1 MNYKVIGLLLF
12 FSLANV
18 KAEVATLSSEA
29 YLTSGKKTKEDGTS
43 DFGGA
48 YSDFVYTVGDCPAS
62 TCLGFLNLP
71 PVTNADCPVGL
82 TKIPYQG
89 VTTCALDAVEQQ
101 SGSFKH
107 VITSIVNYKTQ
118 MKDYTDADSPQK
130 TGGSHVMIKKMQEL
144 VEEEGHR
151 YVKNKVT
158 LAVNSQTDNQRYR
171 SCSVEVTASDLEGYI
186 RFVPHGDVDGQCEGD
201 NGLSGASLGGSGVKT
216 NSRLMDCPSYMA
228 AADLDPKVSAE
239 AEEAVGRSGL
249 FEAVLDSTTAAKF
262 RSEGSCDYTGYN
274 SNGVLTTLTHK
285 GFTERECLGFCNDLT
300 DKNEAACGAASKTW
314 VKPRHIDDI
323 HGVCST
329 GAGADDTRRKC
340 EASSGTWYMQ
350 KCTGGSNNNQYVAAS
365 TCESNGGT
373 AGVIS
378 SWTDDLEYSCEYYI
392 ANNMFLGTATLVVT
406 FDKASETIVASGGD
420 PSTAIKIPLKFV
432 PGANDPSFHA
442 ATRMGILDNAF
453 QNSNFRDAKVAYV
466 HHCEDPGG
474 YEQLVSETD
483 CIGEKQWKNCPT
495 TGRGGHSAECTK
507 ALIGTVSLKLT
518 ASFLDRRYKI
528 ISQSG
533 AETLTPGIGDFLLLK
548 QGLELHNDYKSFNDA
563 SKDEFSKG
571 GDQTVLLQPVA
582 FRYRKLI
589 PECGQNEQACL
600 DLRWTFNDGNLDW
613 DNKGVALDAEGN
625 PQRQM
630 YKSPTINDGMH
641 ATELTDADIEL
652 TYKCN
657 RGAGIEGS
665 DYTLTSNARGN
676 CFAQYVL
683 NYVFD
688 FKYGDLPHF
697 LPGYIG
703 CEICSNELA
712 IKGFKEDTDGDG
724 NKDTY
729 QVNTKIPIDV
739 SKLPSADN
747 QIIMNSVDFAPQAPQ
762 ILLEPN
768 LWYKMSTF
776 FALSLDERNTL
787 KTRIGTA
794 GTHPAQDVPTDLD
807 DIFNWQEYFAFTSRN
822 KQDDADTQVKIN
834 MVTNPHVDGQGCSI
848 LAETPLYE
856 LSSDTITGLN
866 DIFSKNCYIKVPKNE
881 FGATYTIEF
890 DNLQESTL
898 GTCTI
903 TDPDPTDGTCSETG
917 AGCGDNKNNCGTC
930 GGTWT
935 ARDPVVVKTNIMAMQ
950 CQMQSFYQKF
960 VWNAAD
966 CQSPSD
972 PNTYGCPGTTTFTH
986 VLNVDPLDESQT
998 VVIKETDSRKIMLG
1012 STELTLFTREIASV
1026 FRVATTIQ
1034 MRITKEL
1041 PVPYTND
1048 KIIFRLHGADGSFA
1062 GFTETGDECVSGPVG
1077 TCSGYTVGVRDFAME
1092 AGGNQNTGSDQ
1103 TGVERTACVAA
1114 GGTFTGPAVNTIG
1127 GLHWTDH
1134 FDRRYLNNDGTPMVD
1149 GDGKALPPQGI
1160 CTSES
1165 LTLNGQSTTYA
1176 ECHAVI
1182 GSKWVITSI
1191 PDRSKLSV
1199 AAKITD
1205 CQAQAGVTNGGAI
1218 QEEVMFTS
1226 SAVNGESVEQVIRST
1241 DACTG
1246 TLDFQLEDT
1255 TMYQEF
1261 AIYKARIACSR
1272 VSTADLVDR
1281 VDLLYKFDTSLDLAT
1296 NILDIKADYADAV
1309 VTDGQCESDALVTAP
1324 ATCKGEC
1331 DEGSGVVT
1339 SKTYTECS
1347 GVAGIDMANDFTD
1360 KWAKT
1365 YTVQAYFGHCNA
1377 DNTIAK
1383 QAGTDTQQSELMIN
1397 QVLYD
1402 QRCKDTNYRFI
1413 DQGVGAS
1420 PVSEFKLQL
1429 HESGVYKNVE
1439 NGLEALMDCA
1449 NVVYHEATCTKPSH
1463 VLLPAE
1469 YAEKCGECGMCQL
1482 TSDSSEVTEQICSDS
1497 YGVTGC
1503 TSNKVTCIAAGNQ
1516 NGGGLTKWA
1525 TANSHTT
1532 RAACGTAGQ
1541 HWSEAYYTPEYVD
1554 PTTVTDGDNYIITY
1568 SLAMQ
1573 YTRKVHNEAFNPGGG
1588 TVKLNTDYC
1597 DDQTFTATLRR
1608 DATASVTTAQIKAAG
1623 LDRAVMVKDI
1633 GWIGN
1638 AITGT
1643 DCGVGLYQLEIL
1655 LASMDADSRDP
1666 SWNPSLL
1673 NGAFMDTASSARNPN
1688 NMAIHEVAGS
1698 TIIRDPTDL
1707 AIATDGGIAD
1717 QAGTTH
1723 NVFIDNTY
1731 ANGGS
1736 DQNHFK
1742 VRGACLRIDSCTLD
1756 TGVAEQNGDSW
1767 SDFSEEMTID
1777 MVIRGVFLNA
1787 DVDTKLAVTINFQ
1800 ECPIQET
1807 ASVSG
1812 TVRLGLQLECTDP
1825 QEVQDS
1831 AGQYRMKLA
1840 DQTPDGDAGK
1850 PTEAGSNTYDP
1861 TNGCYQCEDE
1871 VPIYYGSS
1879 SVWESGSE
1887 KIVTADQNGLDKRIC
1902 CPQDCTM
1909 AYADDVAMITGR
1921 IYVTST
1927 QTDPLNYEAFMTAGP
1942 KDSVQNPYGQSW
1954 SPESLDVYLDRYD
1967 TSGDEPR
1974 LKSTTHLCECLKDAT
1989 KCTIVSTAIA
1999 GISEEFTNNMN
2010 LAVGGTPLH
2019 YQACGYHTT
2028 QADGSDGLPT
2038 DKTSAAT
2045 DGSAQREAGNF
2056 LKHQINLMPLS
2067 FAPADEFRVRYD
2079 AVLKTGL
2086 VYRRRLRTTQV
2097 LRAGEGPRGA
2107 QGESRGVKVLQRDSN
2122 TSVPVAPDGDN
2133 HDGDDHHDGLATGE
2147 VLGIIAGGVGG
2158 LAFLVWGV
2166 YVCMKQQRKSDSDEV
2181 LRLIGSGGGRQARF
2195 SNLRY

>member
-12 FSLANV
+12 FSIANV

-29 YLTSGKKTKEDGTS
+29 YLTSGKKTKEDGTT

-48 YSDFVYTVGDCPAS
+48 YSDFVYTPGDCPES

-130 TGGSHVMIKKMQEL
+130 TGGSHMMIRKMQEL

-158 LAVNSQTDNQRYR
+158 LAVNPQTDNQRYR
-171 SCSVEVTASDLEGYI
+171 SCAVEVTASDLEGFI
-186 RFVPHGDVDGQCEGD
+186 RFVPHGDVDGECEGD
-201 NGLSGASLGGSGVKT
+201 NSQTGATLAGNGVKT
-216 NSRLMDCPSYMA
+216 PSRLMDCPSYMA
-228 AADLDPKVSAE
+228 AGALDPKVQSQ

-262 RSEGSCDYTGYN
+262 RSEGSCDYRGYN
-274 SNGVLTTLTHK
+274 ANGVLTTMTHK
-285 GFTERECLGFCNDLT
+285 GYTERECLGFCNDLT
-300 DKNEAACGAASKTW
+300 DKDEAACGTASKTW
-314 VKPRHIDDI
+314 VLPRHIDDI
-323 HGVCST
+323 YGECSS
-329 GAGADDTRRKC
+329 GDAAHDTRRKC
-340 EASSGTWYMQ
+340 EAASETWHMS
-350 KCTGGSNNNQYVAAS
+350 KCVGGSNNGQYVDSS
-365 TCESNGGT
+365 TCVTNGGEPQT
-373 AGVIS
+373 IS
-378 SWTDDLEYSCEYYI
+378 TWTDDLEYSCEYYI

-420 PSTAIKIPLKFV
+420 PTTAIKIPLKFV

-453 QNSNFRDAKVAYV
+453 QNSAFRDAKIAYS

-474 YEQLVSETD
+474 YEQLLEETQ
-483 CIGEKQWKNCPT
+483 CIGEKAWKTCPS

-507 ALIGTVSLKLT
+507 ALVGTVSMKLT

-571 GDQTVLLQPVA
+571 GDNTVNLQPVA

-589 PECGQNEQACL
+589 PKCGENEVACL
-600 DLRWTFNDGNLDW
+600 ALKWTFNDGNLDW
-613 DNKGVALDAEGN
+613 DNKGVELDAEGN

-630 YKSPTINDGMH
+630 YKAPVINDGYH
-641 ATELTDADIEL
+641 ATELTDSDIEF
-652 TYKCN
+652 TYRCN

-665 DYTLTSNARGN
+665 DYTLTSNSRGN

-747 QIIMNSVDFAPQAPQ
+747 QIIMNSVDFAPQSPQ

-794 GTHPAQDVPTDLD
+794 GVEAAQDIPTDLD

-822 KQDDADTQVKIN
+822 KQDDADTPDQIN

-848 LAETPLYE
+848 LSETPLYE

-866 DIFSKNCYIKVPKNE
+866 DIFQKNCYIKVPKNE

-898 GTCTI
+898 GSCTI
-903 TDPDPTDGTCSETG
+903 TNPDPTDGTCADPT
-917 AGCGDNKNNCGTC
+917 AGCDQNIQACEVSCGS
-930 GGTWT
+930 TWT
-935 ARDPVVVKTNIMAMQ
+935 PRDAVVVKEKIMAMQ
-950 CQMQSFYQKF
+950 CVLGSFYQKV
-960 VWNAAD
+960 VWNKAD
-966 CQSPSD
+966 CQDPLD
-972 PNTYGCPGTTTFTH
+972 PNIYACPGVSTFTH
-986 VLNVDPLDESQT
+986 VLDVDPLDEAQT

-1041 PVPYTND
+1041 PVPYTQD
-1048 KIIFRLHGADGSFA
+1048 RIIFRLHGADGSFA

-1077 TCSGYTVGVRDFAME
+1077 TCSGYDVSIRDFATE
-1092 AGGNQNTGSDQ
+1092 AGGTSGEDQ

-1114 GGTFTGPAVNTIG
+1114 SGTFTGPTVNTIG

-1134 FDRRYLNNDGTPMVD
+1134 FDRQYLNADGTPYVD
-1149 GDGKALPPQGI
+1149 GDGNALVPQGI

-1165 LTLNGQSTTYA
+1165 LLLNGLSTTYA
-1176 ECHAVI
+1176 ECHAVT

-1191 PDRSKLSV
+1191 PDMAKLSV

-1205 CQAQAGVTNGGAI
+1205 CQPQAGVTNGGAI

-1255 TMYQEF
+1255 TLYQEF

-1281 VDLLYKFDTSLDLAT
+1281 VDLLFKFDTSLDLAS
-1296 NILDIKADYADAV
+1296 NILDIRADYADAV
-1309 VTDGQCESDALVTAP
+1309 MTDGECESDALVTDP
-1324 ATCKGEC
+1324 VSCKGKC
-1331 DEGSGVVT
+1331 DEGAGLET
-1339 SKTYTECS
+1339 SKTYAECEVDGVS
-1347 GVAGIDMANDFTD
+1347 GNMEDDFTD
-1360 KWAKT
+1360 LWAKT

-1377 DNTIAK
+1377 DNTIAR
-1383 QAGTDTQQSELMIN
+1383 QAGTDTTQGELMIN

-1402 QRCKDTNYRFI
+1402 TRCKNTNYRFI

-1429 HESGVYKNVE
+1429 VEGGGSTIKNVE

-1449 NVVYHEATCTKPSH
+1449 NVVYHEQECDKPNH
-1463 VLLPAE
+1463 QFLPAE
-1469 YAEKCGECGMCQL
+1469 YEQKCGECGQCQL
-1482 TSDSSEVTEQICSDS
+1482 TNGGTPVTEEMCSDD
-1497 YGVTGC
+1497 YGMTKC
-1503 TSNKVTCIAAGNQ
+1503 TSSKVACLSAGNQ
-1516 NGGGLTKWA
+1516 NGEGA
-1525 TANSHTT
+1525 TTWLSTSSTT
-1532 RAACGTAGQ
+1532 REDCGIANQ
-1541 HWSEAYYTPEYVD
+1541 HWSEDYYTPEYVD

-1573 YTRKVHNEAFNPGGG
+1573 YTRKVHNEAFNNGN
-1588 TVKLNTDYC
+1588 VKMNTDYC

-1608 DATASVTTAQIKAAG
+1608 DATASVTTSQIKAAG

-1638 AITGT
+1638 AVTGT

-1688 NMAIHEVAGS
+1688 NMVIHEVAGS
-1698 TIIRDPTDL
+1698 TIIRDPSDL
-1707 AIATDGGIAD
+1707 AIATDGGVAD
-1717 QAGTTH
+1717 AAGTTH
-1723 NVFIDNTY
+1723 SVFVDNTY

-1742 VRGACLRIDSCTLD
+1742 VRGACIRIDSCTLD

-1807 ASVSG
+1807 ASVTG

-1825 QEVQDS
+1825 QEVRDS

-1840 DQTPDGDAGK
+1840 DQTPQGDAGK
-1850 PTEAGSNTYDP
+1850 SPTGSPNTYDP
-1861 TNGCYQCEDE
+1861 TKGCYVCDTE
-1871 VPIYYGSS
+1871 VPLYYGSS
-1879 SVWESGSE
+1879 TTWESGSE
-1887 KIVTADQNGLDKRIC
+1887 KIVTADNLGFDKRVC

-1927 QTDPLNYEAFMTAGP
+1927 QNDPLDFDAFMTAGP
-1942 KDSVQNPYGQSW
+1942 KDEINNPYGQSW

-1989 KCTIVSTAIA
+1989 KCTVVSTAVA

-2038 DKTSAAT
+2038 DKTNANL
-2045 DGSAQREAGNF
+2045 DGSAQREAGDF

-2107 QGESRGVKVLQRDSN
+2107 SGESKGVRVIQRDSN
-2122 TSVPVAPDGDN
+2122 TSVPVAPAGDD
-2133 HDGDDHHDGLATGE
+2133 HDDDDHHDGLELGE
-2147 VLGIIAGGVGG
+2147 VLAIIGGSVAGLGFFAWGI
-2158 LAFLVWGV
+2158 

-2181 LRLIGSGGGRQARF
+2181 LRLIGSGGRRQARF

>member
-1 MNYKVIGLLLF
+1 M
-12 FSLANV
+12 
-18 KAEVATLSSEA
+18 
-29 YLTSGKKTKEDGTS
+29 
-43 DFGGA
+43 
-48 YSDFVYTVGDCPAS
+48 
-62 TCLGFLNLP
+62 
-71 PVTNADCPVGL
+71 
-82 TKIPYQG
+82 
-89 VTTCALDAVEQQ
+89 
-101 SGSFKH
+101 
-107 VITSIVNYKTQ
+107 
-118 MKDYTDADSPQK
+118 
-130 TGGSHVMIKKMQEL
+130 
-144 VEEEGHR
+144 
-151 YVKNKVT
+151 
-158 LAVNSQTDNQRYR
+158 
-171 SCSVEVTASDLEGYI
+171 
-186 RFVPHGDVDGQCEGD
+186 
-201 NGLSGASLGGSGVKT
+201 
-216 NSRLMDCPSYMA
+216 
-228 AADLDPKVSAE
+228 
-239 AEEAVGRSGL
+239 
-249 FEAVLDSTTAAKF
+249 
-262 RSEGSCDYTGYN
+262 
-274 SNGVLTTLTHK
+274 
-285 GFTERECLGFCNDLT
+285 
-300 DKNEAACGAASKTW
+300 
-314 VKPRHIDDI
+314 
-323 HGVCST
+323 
-329 GAGADDTRRKC
+329 
-340 EASSGTWYMQ
+340 
-350 KCTGGSNNNQYVAAS
+350 
-365 TCESNGGT
+365 
-373 AGVIS
+373 
-378 SWTDDLEYSCEYYI
+378 
-392 ANNMFLGTATLVVT
+392 
-406 FDKASETIVASGGD
+406 
-420 PSTAIKIPLKFV
+420 
-432 PGANDPSFHA
+432 
-442 ATRMGILDNAF
+442 
-453 QNSNFRDAKVAYV
+453 
-466 HHCEDPGG
+466 
-474 YEQLVSETD
+474 
-483 CIGEKQWKNCPT
+483 
-495 TGRGGHSAECTK
+495 
-507 ALIGTVSLKLT
+507 
-518 ASFLDRRYKI
+518 
-528 ISQSG
+528 
-533 AETLTPGIGDFLLLK
+533 
-548 QGLELHNDYKSFNDA
+548 
-563 SKDEFSKG
+563 
-571 GDQTVLLQPVA
+571 
-582 FRYRKLI
+582 
-589 PECGQNEQACL
+589 
-600 DLRWTFNDGNLDW
+600 
-613 DNKGVALDAEGN
+613 
-625 PQRQM
+625 
-630 YKSPTINDGMH
+630 
-641 ATELTDADIEL
+641 
-652 TYKCN
+652 
-657 RGAGIEGS
+657 
-665 DYTLTSNARGN
+665 
-676 CFAQYVL
+676 

-703 CEICSNELA
+703 CEICSNDLA

-747 QIIMNSVDFAPQAPQ
+747 QIIMNSVDFAPQSPQ

-794 GTHPAQDVPTDLD
+794 GIAPAQDVPTDLD

-822 KQDDADTQVKIN
+822 KQDDADTATQIN
-834 MVTNPHVDGQGCSI
+834 MVTYPHVDGQGCSI

-856 LSSDTITGLN
+856 LSSDTISGLN
-866 DIFSKNCYIKVPKNE
+866 DIFQKNCYIKVPKNE

-890 DNLQESTL
+890 NNLQESTL

-903 TDPDPTDGTCSETG
+903 TDPDPTDGTCTEDG
-917 AGCGDNKNNCGTC
+917 AGCSDNKNNCETC
-930 GGTWT
+930 SGTWT

-986 VLNVDPLDESQT
+986 VLTVDPLDTSQT

-1062 GFTETGDECVSGPVG
+1062 GFTETGNECVSGPVG
-1077 TCSGYTVGVRDFAME
+1077 TCSGYNAGVRDFALE
-1092 AGGNQNTGSDQ
+1092 AGGNGNSGSDQ
-1103 TGVERTACVAA
+1103 TGIERTACVGA

-1134 FDRRYLNNDGTPMVD
+1134 FDRQYLNNDGTPMQTAGVAD
-1149 GDGKALPPQGI
+1149 PPQGI
-1160 CTSES
+1160 CESES

-1191 PDRSKLSV
+1191 PDRAKLSV

-1205 CQAQAGVTNGGAI
+1205 CQPVAGVTNGGAI

-1246 TLDFQLEDT
+1246 TLDFQMEDT

-1281 VDLLYKFDTSLDLAT
+1281 VDLLFKFDTALDLAS
-1296 NILDIKADYADAV
+1296 NILDITADYADAV
-1309 VTDGQCESDALVTAP
+1309 VTDGNCESDALVTSP
-1324 ATCKGEC
+1324 TTCKGAC

-1339 SKTYTECS
+1339 SKTYTECETAI
-1347 GVAGIDMANDFTD
+1347 GAPAMEADFTD

-1383 QAGTDTQQSELMIN
+1383 QAGTDTAQNEEMIN

-1402 QRCKDTNYRFI
+1402 TRCKDTNYRFI
-1413 DQGVGAS
+1413 DQGIGAS

-1449 NVVYHEATCTKPSH
+1449 NVVYHDPTCTKPGH

-1469 YAEKCGECGMCQL
+1469 YAEECGECGMCQL
-1482 TSDSSEVTEQICSDS
+1482 TSDSSEVTEQVCSDN

-1503 TSNKVTCIAAGNQ
+1503 TSNKVTCISAGNQ
-1516 NGGGLTKWA
+1516 NGGGLTKWTSA
-1525 TANSHTT
+1525 SSHTT
-1532 RAACGTAGQ
+1532 RATCGTAGQ
-1541 HWSEAYYTPEYVD
+1541 HWSEAYFTNEYVD

-1588 TVKLNTDYC
+1588 SVKLNTDYC

-1643 DCGVGLYQLEIL
+1643 DCGVGLYQLEL
-1655 LASMDADSRDP
+1655 TLASMDADSRDP

-1688 NMAIHEVAGS
+1688 NMVIHEVAGS
-1698 TIIRDPTDL
+1698 TIIRDPNDM
-1707 AIATDGGIAD
+1707 AIATDGGVAD

-1723 NVFIDNTY
+1723 NVYVDATY

-1742 VRGACLRIDSCTLD
+1742 VRGACIRIDSCTLD

-1787 DVDTKLAVTINFQ
+1787 DVDTKLAVTLNFQ

-1807 ASVSG
+1807 ASVTG

-1831 AGQYRMKLA
+1831 AGQFRMKLA
-1840 DQTPDGDAGK
+1840 DQTPDGEAGK
-1850 PTEAGSNTYDP
+1850 PTAPGSNTYDP
-1861 TNGCYQCEDE
+1861 TKGCYQCEDE
-1871 VPIYYGSS
+1871 VPIYYGASS
-1879 SVWESGSE
+1879 TWVAGSE
-1887 KIVTADQNGLDKRIC
+1887 RIVTADQNGLDKRIC

-1927 QTDPLNYEAFMTAGP
+1927 ATDPLDFDAFMTAGP
-1942 KDSVQNPYGQSW
+1942 KDAVQNPYGQSW

-1989 KCTIVSTAIA
+1989 KCTIVSTAVA

-2019 YQACGYHTT
+2019 YQACGFHTS

-2107 QGESRGVKVLQRDSN
+2107 QGESKGIGVISRANAATCAKDEKVVGN
-2122 TSVPVAPDGDN
+2122 ACVACPAGEVN
-2133 HDGDDHHDGLATGE
+2133 AAGDDPAGADTTCDPACAKDEKVVGNACVACEDG
-2147 VLGIIAGGVGG
+2147 
-2158 LAFLVWGV
+2158 
-2166 YVCMKQQRKSDSDEV
+2166 
-2181 LRLIGSGGGRQARF
+2181 
-2195 SNLRY
+2195 